1 MNYIKRITTEQKK
14 DLLTGELFI
23 PKRKNQKFANSAN
36 QIKYNNK
43 KNALSKKKKAEP
55 KPLFDPSKKTVLDYP
70 SLNRIKPYTK
80 SEIGTYVFVGVLLG
94 GIIITTI
101 FLLKKK

>member
-14 DLLTGELFI
+14 DLLSGELFT
-23 PKRKNQKFANSAN
+23 PERKNQKFANRAN

-55 KPLFDPSKKTVLDYP
+55 RPLLDSGKKINLDYP
-70 SLNRIKPYTK
+70 SLYNLKPYTK
-80 SEIGTYVFVGVLLG
+80 SEIGTYVFIGVLLG
-94 GIIITTI
+94 SIIITTI